1 MIHQNRRRTKTKLI
15 ERVGIFLFSG
25 FFWGGGCGRGVE
37 GGEILFCSEKV
48 IPFTCCRRVN
58 PRHFFVRLPITP
70 SHAETH
76 EAFLR
81 GGARKWGSTI
91 PQLPGPLSSSGAG
104 FEGSGFLH
112 LAVPAVKSLHRE
124 GARKDHECQ
133 PMSN

>member
-81 GGARKWGSTI
+81 GGQENGGAPYLSCQALSLLQELALKAQDFCISLF
-91 PQLPGPLSSSGAG
+91 QL
-104 FEGSGFLH
+104 
-112 LAVPAVKSLHRE
+112 
-124 GARKDHECQ
+124 
-133 PMSN
+133 